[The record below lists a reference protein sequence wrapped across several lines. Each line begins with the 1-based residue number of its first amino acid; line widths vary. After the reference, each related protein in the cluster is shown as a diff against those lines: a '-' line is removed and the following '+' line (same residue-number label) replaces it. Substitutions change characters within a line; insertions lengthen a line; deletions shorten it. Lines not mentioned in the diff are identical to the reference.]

1 MYMIS
6 MRWKESFWENN
17 KGSYKEGNTMWFII
31 CVTLGLPLLALTLCF
46 IRHDIPNAIKSALIL
61 GKISAGLLGMWLAL
75 PLWAVLFSISSMK
88 CLPTP
93 DKEYKTTGIITEILE
108 TDKFLK
114 LGTDKFLKIKF
125 TTESNEQVNVYT
137 NRISQFETPH
147 FAGYLYQFGKITDT
161 KDYSVGDQVALHV
174 MEYNITSE
182 GKSIDG
188 IALNTKRNK
197 YTDRVVTILTPMDN
211 TITEGEIK
219 ADFTKYIMQIVFFVI
234 VIIVAKVTFY
244 ILKTKQNDTEKVDT

>member
-17 KGSYKEGNTMWFII
+17 KGSYKEGNTMWFIYSTTII
-31 CVTLGLPLLALTLCF
+31 CVTLGIPLLALTLCF
-46 IRHDIPNAIKSALIL
+46 IRHDIPKAIKNARRL
-61 GKISAGLLGMWLAL
+61 GNISAGLLGMWIAL
-75 PLWAVLFSISSMK
+75 PLWAILFSISSMEY
-88 CLPTP
+88 LPAP

-108 TDKFLK
+108 TDKFLE
-114 LGTDKFLKIKF
+114 IKF

-147 FAGYLYQFGKITDT
+147 FAWYLYKFEKITDT
-161 KDYSVGDQVALHV
+161 KDYSIGDRVALHV
-174 MEYNITSE
+174 MEYNIISE
-182 GKSIDG
+182 EKAIDG
-188 IALNTKRNK
+188 IALNTKKNK
-197 YTDRVVTILTPMDN
+197 YTDRVVTILTSMDN
-211 TITEGEIK
+211 TITEGEMK

-244 ILKTKQNDTEKVDT
+244 ILKTKRNDTEKVDT

>member
-1 MYMIS
+1 
-6 MRWKESFWENN
+6 
-17 KGSYKEGNTMWFII
+17 MWFII

-46 IRHDIPNAIKSALIL
+46 IRHDIPNAIKSARIL

-75 PLWAVLFSISSMK
+75 PLLAILFSISSMK

-93 DKEYKTTGIITEILE
+93 DKEYKTTGIITEIL
-108 TDKFLK
+108 D
-114 LGTDKFLKIKF
+114 TDKFLKIKF
-125 TTESNEQVNVYT
+125 TTGSNEQVSVYT

-147 FAGYLYQFGKITDT
+147 FAWYLYKFGKITDT
-161 KDYSVGDQVALHV
+161 KDYSIGDRVALHV
-174 MEYNITSE
+174 MEYNMISE
-182 GKSIDG
+182 EESIDG

-219 ADFTKYIMQIVFFVI
+219 ADFTKYIMQIVFLVI
-234 VIIVAKVTFY
+234 VIIVAKVIFY
-244 ILKTKQNDTEKVDT
+244 VLKRKQNDTEKMDT